1 MTHPHKT
8 LDIVALG
15 EAMVEFNQQP
25 QEQAG
30 DAPLYLQG
38 FGGDTSNAAIAA
50 ARAGARVAYLT
61 RLGQDRWG
69 DRLMDLWQRENV
81 GTTAVQRDAQAPTGL
96 YFVSHDAQGHHFSYA
111 RAGSAAS
118 LMQPQ
123 DLVQDVLQGLV
134 QDLTQGLT
142 QDLTQ
147 NLTHWHGTIAH
158 SQWLHLSGISLAI
171 SASACD
177 TAFAAM
183 AQARSS
189 GTRVAFDSNLRLS
202 LWPLARAQACTRQ
215 AVGLCDLFLPSLED
229 MTALTGLTQA
239 SDIIAWGHA
248 HGAAQVVL
256 KLGADGAL
264 ASDGKNQ
271 RRVPGHAVSAV
282 DATGA
287 GDCFAG
293 NLLTRLSAGDD
304 LWAATVYANAAASLS
319 VQGFGAVAPL
329 PRMSEVLHTLNKS
342 NTPSTPTT
350 PNTPKTPNTC
360 NDISAKSAKSAI
372 NSSAKGPA
380 T

>member
-1 MTHPHKT
+1 MTHTTPT

-15 EAMVEFNQQP
+15 EAMVEFNQRP
-25 QEQAG
+25 HEHAN

-61 RLGQDRWG
+61 RLGTDRWG

-81 GTTAVQRDAQAPTGL
+81 DTTAVQRDPQSATGM

-118 LMQPQ
+118 RMQPQ
-123 DLVQDVLQGLV
+123 DL
-134 QDLTQGLT
+134 
-142 QDLTQ
+142 
-147 NLTHWHGTIAH
+147 THWADSIAR

-189 GTRVAFDSNLRLS
+189 GTRVALDSNLRLS
-202 LWPLARAQACTRQ
+202 LWPLARAQACIRH
-215 AVGLCDLFLPSLED
+215 AVSLCDLFLPSLED
-229 MTALTGLTQA
+229 MTTLTGLTQA
-239 SDIIAWGHA
+239 QDIISWSHA
-248 HGAAQVVL
+248 QGAAQVVL
-256 KLGADGAL
+256 KLGAEGAL
-264 ASDGKNQ
+264 ASDGHKQ
-271 RRVPGHAVSAV
+271 HQLPGHMVQAV

-293 NLLTRLSAGDD
+293 NLLARLTAGDD
-304 LWAATVYANAAASLS
+304 LWTATAYANAAAALS

-329 PRMSEVLHTLNKS
+329 PKRESVLKMLNA
-342 NTPSTPTT
+342 PSKGSPT
-350 PNTPKTPNTC
+350 
-360 NDISAKSAKSAI
+360 
-372 NSSAKGPA
+372 
-380 T
+380 